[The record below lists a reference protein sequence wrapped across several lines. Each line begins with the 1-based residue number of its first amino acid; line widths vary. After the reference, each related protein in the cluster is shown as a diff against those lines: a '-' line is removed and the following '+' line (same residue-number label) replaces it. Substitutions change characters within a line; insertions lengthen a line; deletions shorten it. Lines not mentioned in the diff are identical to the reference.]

1 VIFKVLL
8 NKGIDFP
15 NSTLAFAFLEG
26 IIVSYLG
33 AQITLIYRKINGKT
47 LNMVIKQVENKNFK
61 IILLLEAG
69 SIILY
74 FLIMFVFTWM
84 VLLISQ
90 QILPI
95 FIPKIGGFFEHQLIV
110 VKPAIL
116 GIGLAMAFPLIKD
129 ALSMN
134 QDKKND
140 RTY

>member
-1 VIFKVLL
+1 
-8 NKGIDFP
+8 
-15 NSTLAFAFLEG
+15 
-26 IIVSYLG
+26 
-33 AQITLIYRKINGKT
+33 
-47 LNMVIKQVENKNFK
+47 MVIKQVENKNFK